1 MKGKVNN
8 KGNAKKCFCVNAG
21 RTHICSK
28 EKQVGDTIVWTLVVR
43 IFAAPEEAEM
53 QVCRRT
59 WCNQRQGRWASSFE
73 LGRQRKSLWP
83 RSKPPVSIFA
93 TLLPTSSRPTNGK
106 QRRTSSKKQ
115 TSSHPTTVEV
125 SCFIFQKTRHPHLLI
140 FSCFS
145 MSASSAFILWYP
157 SFFDCEALWT
167 TCPLALT
174 TDLKLKSYQ

>member
-1 MKGKVNN
+1 MQKNV
-8 KGNAKKCFCVNAG
+8 F
-21 RTHICSK
+21 
-28 EKQVGDTIVWTLVVR
+28 VWTLVERIFERKVGDAIVSVVR

-53 QVCRRT
+53 QVCGRT

-106 QRRTSSKKQ
+106 QRRTSSKKH
-115 TSSHPTTVEV
+115 TSSHPTPVEV
-125 SCFIFQKTRHPHLLI
+125 SCFIFQKTRHPHLLF
-140 FSCFS
+140 FSFFS

-174 TDLKLKSYQ
+174 TDLKLKSFDLW

>member
-1 MKGKVNN
+1 MFLVERIFERK
-8 KGNAKKCFCVNAG
+8 
-21 RTHICSK
+21 
-28 EKQVGDTIVWTLVVR
+28 VGDAIVSVVR

-53 QVCRRT
+53 QVCGRT

-106 QRRTSSKKQ
+106 QRRTSSKKH
-115 TSSHPTTVEV
+115 TSSHPTPMEV

-140 FSCFS
+140 FSFFPCPQALPLSCNIHHFS
-145 MSASSAFILWYP
+145 TVRHRGPPAHLHWQRI
-157 SFFDCEALWT
+157 
-167 TCPLALT
+167 
-174 TDLKLKSYQ
+174 